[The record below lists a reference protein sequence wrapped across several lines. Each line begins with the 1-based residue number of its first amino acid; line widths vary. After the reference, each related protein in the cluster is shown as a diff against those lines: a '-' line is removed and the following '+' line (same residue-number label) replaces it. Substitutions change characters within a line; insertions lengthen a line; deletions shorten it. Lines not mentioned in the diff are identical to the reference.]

1 MLAYVYTVTKSEKIR
16 KMFQVEESAAEYGYF
31 VGSKFS
37 DKEKAFEFARKIEGL
52 KSEISELNQ
61 MIKVTPDRGYFLSL
75 AGKIHRVEAL

>member
-16 KMFQVEESAAEYGYF
+16 KMFQVEESAAGYGYF

-37 DKEKAFEFARKIEGL
+37 DKEKAFEFARKIEEI
-52 KSEISELNQ
+52 KSDVSELSQ

-75 AGKIHRVEAL
+75 AGKINRVEAL

>member
-1 MLAYVYTVTKSEKIR
+1 MLVYVFTITKDEKIR
-16 KMFQVEESAAEYGYF
+16 ELFQVKDDAMEYGFF

-75 AGKIHRVEAL
+75 AGKLNRVEAL